1 MLLRILLASLALM
14 IAMPVAAYEPDHFY
28 VIRSKLDGRVLT
40 AEGHPTQL
48 HGQAHVP
55 TGVAMR
61 APDNSPAQLWYVE
74 RAPGGYGAMGM
85 YYIRNYLGGRVL
97 DVEGWQTN
105 VITYAKKST
114 TDWNQIWRIDGN
126 RILSHRATNHWQC
139 LDVLY
144 ANWRYGPNTGRWNC
158 NGGSNQQWEWVR
170 KERIV
175 RMGDVPGRIT
185 AAPAGGLLFARSMT
199 PEEASAGGI
208 YGWPVHGDSRTKSYI
223 AMKWTDSK
231 ASCERLVVNGTPN
244 WRLPSQNEFIT
255 LLNTYKPLGSPASGV
270 ALERIGWL
278 NVTHW
283 TSRVAGNDWYG
294 AIVPDDPTREVTW
307 VDNPIAVAVCV
318 R

>member
-1 MLLRILLASLALM
+1 MSLRILLATLALL
-14 IAMPVAAYEPDHFY
+14 IATPAAAYEPDHFY

-40 AEGHPTQL
+40 AEGNPTTL

-74 RAPGGYGAMGM
+74 RAPGVYGAMGM
-85 YYIRNYLGGRVL
+85 MYVRNYLGGRVL

-105 VITYAKKST
+105 VITYAKKSAPE
-114 TDWNQIWRIDGN
+114 WNQLWRIDGN
-126 RILSHRATNHWQC
+126 RILSYRATNHWQC

-158 NGGSNQQWEWVR
+158 HGGSNQQWEWVR

-175 RMGDVPGRIT
+175 RMGDVQGRAT
-185 AAPAGGLLFARSMT
+185 VAPAGGLMFARPLT
-199 PEEASAGGI
+199 PEEASAGAI
-208 YGWPVHGDSRTKSYI
+208 YGWPVPASPKMKAYI
-223 AMKWTDSK
+223 LLTWKNSK
-231 ASCERLVVNGTPN
+231 AACERLVVNGTPN

-255 LLNTYKPLGSPASGV
+255 LLNTYKPLGAPPSGV
-270 ALERIGWL
+270 ALERLGWI
-278 NVTHW
+278 NGTHW
-283 TSRVAGNDWYG
+283 ISRVVGEYRNG
-294 AIVPDDPTREVTW
+294 LIVPDDPTREDTW
-307 VDNPIAVAVCV
+307 GTDTPFLAACV